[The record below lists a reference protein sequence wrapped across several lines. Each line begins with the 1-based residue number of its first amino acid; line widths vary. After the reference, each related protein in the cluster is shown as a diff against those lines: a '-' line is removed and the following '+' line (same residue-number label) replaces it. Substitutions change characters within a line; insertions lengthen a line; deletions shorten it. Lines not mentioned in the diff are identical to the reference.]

1 MAEYQL
7 SLADM
12 DEDGEYRAFV
22 EKFRPKKTT
31 DDCMTPPA
39 VYDAVAEW
47 VAAEY
52 GVSREDFVRPFW
64 PGGDYQRYDYPGGC
78 VVVDNPPFSIITE
91 IGRFYVR
98 EGIRFFL
105 FAPALTLFTAAQPE
119 SVCALAVGVGVVY
132 ENGAEVK
139 TSFLTNMDGARV
151 RTAPG
156 LYRAV
161 DAACRGISPA
171 ANLPVYDYPDTVI
184 NAPRI
189 QKFARWGIEF
199 TVPRG
204 EAFYIR
210 TLEAMDGKGIFGGG
224 FLISEK
230 AAAEK
235 AAAEKAAA
243 EKAAAEKKSKTIWEL
258 SEREKR
264 IVEKLKKS

>member
-22 EKFRPKKTT
+22 EKFKPKKTT
-31 DDCMTPPA
+31 DDCFTPPA

-64 PGGDYQRYDYPGGC
+64 QGGDYQRFDYPDGC

-91 IGRFYVR
+91 IVRFYVR

-105 FAPALTLFTAAQPE
+105 FAPALTLFAAAQPE
-119 SVCALAVGVGVVY
+119 SVCALAVGVSVIY

-139 TSFLTNMDGARV
+139 TSFLTNLDNAKV

-161 DAACRGISPA
+161 DEAVRAGNSPA
-171 ANLPVYDYPDTVI
+171 DLPVYDYPDTVI
-184 NAPRI
+184 NAARI

-204 EAFYIR
+204 KTVFIR
-210 TLEAMDGKGIFGGG
+210 KLEAMDGKGIFGSG

-243 EKAAAEKKSKTIWEL
+243 EKAAAENKSKTIWEL

-264 IVEKLKKS
+264 IVEKLSKS